1 MALRLRARPDPK
13 RLERIGERWRPWRAA
28 AARLLWAYYGAAR
41 AKAPDA
47 RPREDAGLDAKGGGV
62 QARPR
67 DWRTPWPR
75 DWMDPA

>member
-1 MALRLRARPDPK
+1 VWPAGDLALQEAARMALRLRARPDPK

-47 RPREDAGLDAKGGGV
+47 RP
-62 QARPR
+62 
-67 DWRTPWPR
+67 
-75 DWMDPA
+75 